1 MHPYICHNHNYII
14 LFFFVNVYTSR
25 ALDWWMNTLYTC
37 ICLIKINLHIMVLII
52 ILSYLCRYKRIN
64 QAYSFFSYQIHVK
77 LSLVSQC
84 MLLTTSITV
93 HKTIPCTRNHRI
105 GIFIFR
111 ESFTTVNKFTFLG
124 YSFTYLH
131 NFKKNLCRCVNVLLV
146 VERSKSRFTSWG
158 GGHGEDKYVC
168 ERI

>member
-1 MHPYICHNHNYII
+1 
-14 LFFFVNVYTSR
+14 
-25 ALDWWMNTLYTC
+25 
-37 ICLIKINLHIMVLII
+37 MVVII
-52 ILSYLCRYKRIN
+52 ILSYLHRDKRIN
-64 QAYSFFSYQIHVK
+64 QAYSFFSFQIHVK

-84 MLLTTSITV
+84 MLLTTSIRV

-131 NFKKNLCRCVNVLLV
+131 NFKKKLCRCVNVLLF

-158 GGHGEDKYVC
+158 GGVSWGRQIC
-168 ERI
+168 L